1 MLCRIACD
9 AMKASVK
16 TRLILVDDDDMV
28 RGVLAGNLAE
38 VGYMVRQFGDPV
50 EAQASLEKA
59 GNSADLLILDWR
71 MPGMTGLDL
80 LKRLRASGIDTAA
93 LFFTSYNDT
102 LFEEAALTWGA
113 VDFIDK
119 TRSFAILQKRIELI
133 LGRAVQSHDEAL
145 PLRCG
150 SLSLDAA
157 SHGVQWR
164 GQKISLTFGEFRV
177 VSMLAQAGRD
187 VTYREIYDALRGEN
201 FIAGDGTEGYRTN
214 VRALIKRLREKFTA
228 ADPSFAAITNYPG
241 FGYRWMEDPSRD

>member
-1 MLCRIACD
+1 MN
-9 AMKASVK
+9 ASVN
-16 TRLILVDDDDMV
+16 TRLVLVDDDDML

-38 VGYMVRQFGDPV
+38 AGYLVRQFGDPV
-50 EAQASLEKA
+50 EALAFLEKA

-71 MPGMTGLDL
+71 MPVMTGLDL
-80 LKRLRASGIDTAA
+80 LKRLRAGGIAIAA

-119 TRSFAILQKRIELI
+119 TRSFAILRKRIELI
-133 LGRAVQSHDEAL
+133 LGRTVQTDTGAL
-145 PLRCG
+145 PLHCG
-150 SLSLDAA
+150 SLILDAG

-164 GQKISLTFGEFRV
+164 GHVIDLTFGEFRV
-177 VSMLAQAGRD
+177 VSVLAQTGRD

-201 FIAGDGTEGYRTN
+201 FIAGDGAEGYRTN

-228 ADPSFAAITNYPG
+228 ADPSFGAIANYPG
-241 FGYRWMEDPSRD
+241 FGYRWMEGPSRD